1 MTSSKGPAMSEIRK
15 KEVDAGHYID
25 TPVLTGENTLEIAES
40 TAFNEVYVISGES
53 ALPFCNVV
61 VNAGSTAH
69 ITVLVLPGAS
79 HDVNLDIDIIGEG
92 ADVTISGLYLCN
104 GEEKLRIRTDV
115 RHRKPHCSSYQI
127 FNGIAAGKSDVK
139 FYGKIIVA
147 PDAQKTEAYQTNH
160 NLVLSEGAHA
170 ESKPQLEIY
179 ADDVK
184 CSHGATVG
192 QLNEDEQFYMRSRGI
207 PEEEAKVLQMISF
220 IAPVLDNITAESLRS
235 SMRETVE
242 SAIRSL

>member
-1 MTSSKGPAMSEIRK
+1 MSTISQK
-15 KEVDAGHYID
+15 SKEVDAGHYID
-25 TPVLTGENTLEIAES
+25 TPVIINTETLEIPEDAALS
-40 TAFNEVYVISGES
+40 EVYVLSGTEK
-53 ALPFCNVV
+53 LPFRNIV
-61 VNAGSTAH
+61 VNAGAKARVTVLILPGYENDAH
-69 ITVLVLPGAS
+69 I
-79 HDVNLDIDIIGEG
+79 DVDIIGEN
-92 ADVTISGLYLCN
+92 ADVNISGLYLCN
-104 GEEKLRIRTDV
+104 SNEKFAIRTDV
-115 RHRKPHCSSYQI
+115 RHRKPHCTSYQI

-139 FYGKIIVA
+139 FYGKIVVD

-207 PEEEAKVLQMISF
+207 PEAEAKVLQMISF
-220 IAPVLDNITAESLRS
+220 IAPVLANIEDETLRDK
-235 SMRETVE
+235 MKETVE

>member
-1 MTSSKGPAMSEIRK
+1 MSTISQK
-15 KEVDAGHYID
+15 SKEVDAGHYID
-25 TPVLTGENTLEIAES
+25 TPVIIAQETLEIPEGAALS
-40 TAFNEVYVISGES
+40 EVYVLSGTEK
-53 ALPFCNVV
+53 LPFRNIV
-61 VNAGSTAH
+61 VNAGAKARVTVLILPGYENDAH
-69 ITVLVLPGAS
+69 I
-79 HDVNLDIDIIGEG
+79 DVDIIGEN
-92 ADVTISGLYLCN
+92 ADVNISGLYLCN
-104 GEEKLRIRTDV
+104 SNEKLAIRTDI
-115 RHRKPHCSSYQI
+115 RHRKPHCTSYQI

-139 FYGKIIVA
+139 FYGKIVVA

-207 PEEEAKVLQMISF
+207 PEAEAKVLQMISF
-220 IAPVLDNITAESLRS
+220 IAPVLANIEDETLRDK
-235 SMRETVE
+235 MKETVE

>member
-1 MTSSKGPAMSEIRK
+1 MSTISQK
-15 KEVDAGHYID
+15 SKEVDAGHYID
-25 TPVLTGENTLEIAES
+25 TPVIIAPETLEIPEDA
-40 TAFNEVYVISGES
+40 AFSEVYVLSGTEK
-53 ALPFCNVV
+53 LPFKNIV
-61 VNAGSTAH
+61 VNAGAKASVTVLILPGYENDAH
-69 ITVLVLPGAS
+69 I
-79 HDVNLDIDIIGEG
+79 DVDIIGEN
-92 ADVTISGLYLCN
+92 ADVNVSGLYLCN
-104 GEEKLRIRTDV
+104 SNEKLAIRTDI
-115 RHRKPHCSSYQI
+115 RHRKPHCTSYQI

-139 FYGKIIVA
+139 FYGKIVVA

-207 PEEEAKVLQMISF
+207 PEAEAKVLQMISF
-220 IAPVLDNITAESLRS
+220 IAPVLANIEDETLRDK
-235 SMRETVE
+235 MKETVE

>member
-1 MTSSKGPAMSEIRK
+1 MSTISQK
-15 KEVDAGHYID
+15 SKEVDAGHYID
-25 TPVLTGENTLEIAES
+25 TPVIIAPETLEIPEGAALS
-40 TAFNEVYVISGES
+40 EVYVLSGTEK
-53 ALPFCNVV
+53 LPFKNIV
-61 VNAGSTAH
+61 VNAGAKASVTVLILPGYENDAH
-69 ITVLVLPGAS
+69 I
-79 HDVNLDIDIIGEG
+79 DVDIIGEN
-92 ADVTISGLYLCN
+92 ADVNISGLYLCN
-104 GEEKLRIRTDV
+104 SNEKLVIRTDI
-115 RHRKPHCSSYQI
+115 RHRKPHCTSYQI

-139 FYGKIIVA
+139 FYGKIVVA

-160 NLVLSEGAHA
+160 NLVLSEEAHA

-207 PEEEAKVLQMISF
+207 PEAEAKVLQMISF
-220 IAPVLDNITAESLRS
+220 IAPVLANIEDETLRDK
-235 SMRETVE
+235 MKETVE

>member
-1 MTSSKGPAMSEIRK
+1 MSNISKKS

-25 TPVLTGENTLEIAES
+25 TPVIINPDTLEIPEGAS
-40 TAFNEVYVISGES
+40 FSEVYVLSGS
-53 ALPFCNVV
+53 QKLPFGNIV
-61 VNAGSTAH
+61 VNAGAKVR
-69 ITVLVLPGAS
+69 ITVLILAGYENDAPINV
-79 HDVNLDIDIIGEG
+79 DIIGEG
-92 ADVTISGLYLCN
+92 ANVNISGLYLCN
-104 GEEKLRIRTDV
+104 GNEKLVIRTDV
-115 RHRKPHCSSYQI
+115 RHRKPNCTSYQI

-207 PEEEAKVLQMISF
+207 PESEAKVLQMISF
-220 IAPVLDNITAESLRS
+220 IAPVLANIEDETLRDK
-235 SMRETVE
+235 MKETVE
-242 SAIRSL
+242 AAIRGL

>member
-1 MTSSKGPAMSEIRK
+1 MSTISQK
-15 KEVDAGHYID
+15 SKEVDAGHYID
-25 TPVLTGENTLEIAES
+25 TPVIIAPETLEIPEGAALS
-40 TAFNEVYVISGES
+40 EVYVLSGTEK
-53 ALPFCNVV
+53 LPFRNIV
-61 VNAGSTAH
+61 VNASAKARVTVLILPGYENDAH
-69 ITVLVLPGAS
+69 I
-79 HDVNLDIDIIGEG
+79 DVDIIGEN
-92 ADVTISGLYLCN
+92 ADVNISGLYLCN
-104 GEEKLRIRTDV
+104 SNEKLAIRTDI
-115 RHRKPHCSSYQI
+115 RHRKPHCTSYQI

-139 FYGKIIVA
+139 FYGKIVVA

-160 NLVLSEGAHA
+160 NLILSEGAHA

-207 PEEEAKVLQMISF
+207 PEAEAKVLQMISF
-220 IAPVLDNITAESLRS
+220 IAPVLANIEDETLRDK
-235 SMRETVE
+235 MKETVE